1 MFWDKKEDKK
11 ELPELPPLKTSSFF
25 DSFKREEPEKEALP
39 SVPEESDSAEEV
51 PELPAKF
58 KAPKIK
64 ELEEIPMRRIMP
76 ESTQA
81 KTEDVYIKIDKFHS
95 ARRALNSA
103 RDKLKEV
110 DELMRKIRE
119 TKMREEQELA
129 SWEDDISAIKSKVE
143 DVTKNIFEK
152 VE

>member
-11 ELPELPPLKTSSFF
+11 GLPELPPLKF
-25 DSFKREEPEKEALP
+25 PNMP
-39 SVPEESDSAEEV
+39 PEESREEEDMGSQSPINAAESEEL

-58 KAPKIK
+58 SIPRIR
-64 ELEEIPMRRIMP
+64 EMEEPIRPMTLEAK
-76 ESTQA
+76 SSA
-81 KTEDVYIKIDKFHS
+81 KTEDVYVKIERFHS
-95 ARRALNSA
+95 ARKALNSA
-103 RDKLKEV
+103 RNKLKEM

-129 SWEDDISAIKSKVE
+129 SWEKEIETIKSKVE
-143 DVTKNIFEK
+143 DVTNNIFEK